1 METQYPTPTQFSIPS
16 SHLLK
21 CSLDWTE
28 TKWSKG
34 PLNAEWLGRAVHGVA
49 EVSEDTYNPYLGFPM
64 HQSEL
69 IWFAAP
75 SGLYTFP
82 PIHHCVF
89 FHYPRLKTDTLTYGH
104 VGLGKVSEPEA
115 HHSWSPR
122 WEQQSRLVRGGGLS
136 PVLDAQPE
144 WTGLLTHPHARLRG
158 CCHRGSLG
166 R

>member
-1 METQYPTPTQFSIPS
+1 MFSWLNRNQVEQRASQCWVTGKSYPWSGW
-16 SHLLK
+16 
-21 CSLDWTE
+21 SLRRHIYPVPW
-28 TKWSKG
+28 
-34 PLNAEWLGRAVHGVA
+34 
-49 EVSEDTYNPYLGFPM
+49 VSM

-104 VGLGKVSEPEA
+104 VRLGKVSEPEA
-115 HHSWSPR
+115 HHSRSPR
-122 WEQQSRLVRGGGLS
+122 WEQQSRSVRGGGLP
-136 PVLDAQPE
+136 PVLDARPE
-144 WTGLLTHPHARLRG
+144 WTGFLTHPHASLRR